1 MKAVSYVINNHDD
14 FKNSLVDIEKAKPT
28 LKERDVLVKVQ
39 AISVNPVDTKV
50 RKNSSEANNR
60 ILGWDAVGEII
71 EVGSKVT
78 SFKVGDSVWY
88 AGDLTRDGSNAEFQA
103 VDERIISLKP
113 ITVSNAE
120 AAALPLTAI
129 TAWEMLF
136 DRFQISETEV
146 GSILI
151 IGGAGGVGS
160 IAIQLLKAKTNLTV
174 IATASRE
181 ETKSWVESLG
191 ADHVIDH
198 SKDLNAQIE
207 TLGIEK
213 PKYVF
218 STNHTETYIKQIV
231 SLIAPQGK
239 LGLIDDPQTFDI
251 MPFKTKSISIHW
263 ELMFTRSM
271 YETDDIEKQGD
282 LLQQVAQLVDQQ
294 KIRSTLNQNLGKI
307 NAANLEKAHKLL
319 ESGKSKGKIVLEKL
333 LKQIQGEIMTISVIA
348 NFKAKSDQKETLEA
362 LLKSVI
368 EPTLQEEEMLEI

>member
-1 MKAVSYVINNHDD
+1 
-14 FKNSLVDIEKAKPT
+14 
-28 LKERDVLVKVQ
+28 
-39 AISVNPVDTKV
+39 
-50 RKNSSEANNR
+50 
-60 ILGWDAVGEII
+60 
-71 EVGSKVT
+71 
-78 SFKVGDSVWY
+78 
-88 AGDLTRDGSNAEFQA
+88 
-103 VDERIISLKP
+103 
-113 ITVSNAE
+113 
-120 AAALPLTAI
+120 
-129 TAWEMLF
+129 MLF
-136 DRFQISETEV
+136 DRFQISETDV

-198 SKDLNAQIE
+198 SKDLNEQIE
-207 TLGIEK
+207 ALGIEK

-218 STNHTETYIKQIV
+218 STNHTETYTKQIV

-294 KIRSTLNQNLGKI
+294 KIRSTLNQNLGNI

-319 ESGKSKGKIVLEKL
+319 ESGKSKGKIVLE
-333 LKQIQGEIMTISVIA
+333 
-348 NFKAKSDQKETLEA
+348 NF
-362 LLKSVI
+362 
-368 EPTLQEEEMLEI
+368 

>member
-207 TLGIEK
+207 TLGIAK

-218 STNHTETYIKQIV
+218 STNHTETYINQIV

-294 KIRSTLNQNLGKI
+294 KIR
-307 NAANLEKAHKLL
+307 
-319 ESGKSKGKIVLEKL
+319 
-333 LKQIQGEIMTISVIA
+333 
-348 NFKAKSDQKETLEA
+348 
-362 LLKSVI
+362 
-368 EPTLQEEEMLEI
+368 

>member
-1 MKAVSYVINNHDD
+1 MKAVSYVIHNHDD

-39 AISVNPVDTKV
+39 TISVNPVDTKV

-78 SFKVGDSVWY
+78 SFKVGDAVWY
-88 AGDLTRDGSNAEFQA
+88 AGDLTRDGSNAEYQA

-113 ITVSNAE
+113 TTVSNAE

-136 DRFQISETEV
+136 DRLQISETEV

-207 TLGIEK
+207 TLGIAK

-218 STNHTETYIKQIV
+218 STNHTDTYIEQIV

-271 YETDDIEKQGD
+271 YKTDDIEKQGE

-319 ESGKSKGKIVLEKL
+319 ESGKSKGKIVLE
-333 LKQIQGEIMTISVIA
+333 
-348 NFKAKSDQKETLEA
+348 NF
-362 LLKSVI
+362 
-368 EPTLQEEEMLEI
+368 

>member
-207 TLGIEK
+207 TLGIAK

-218 STNHTETYIKQIV
+218 STNHTETY
-231 SLIAPQGK
+231 
-239 LGLIDDPQTFDI
+239 
-251 MPFKTKSISIHW
+251 
-263 ELMFTRSM
+263 
-271 YETDDIEKQGD
+271 
-282 LLQQVAQLVDQQ
+282 
-294 KIRSTLNQNLGKI
+294 
-307 NAANLEKAHKLL
+307 
-319 ESGKSKGKIVLEKL
+319 
-333 LKQIQGEIMTISVIA
+333 
-348 NFKAKSDQKETLEA
+348 
-362 LLKSVI
+362 
-368 EPTLQEEEMLEI
+368 